1 MHSFYCSQ
9 RSVLRRVSARVLIF
23 LLLALLGAAPS
34 QAARGSKYWGSRPT
48 ISGTPPTSVMAGQNY
63 SFAPTATDRDSRS
76 LAFRISNQPAWARF
90 DGSTGRLSGTPGSAH
105 VGRYAD
111 IQIRVTDGRN
121 WAILPAFSI
130 TVVEPIAS
138 APSATSPPP
147 ATEPPPPAPPP
158 VTEPPP
164 VTAPVNNVPA
174 IFGPPVTGARAGQ
187 PYAFRPTATDAD
199 GDLLTFFIQ
208 GKPGWATFDG
218 SDGTLSGTPGMADV
232 ASANS
237 VLISVSDG
245 KATTSLPAFSIAVAP
260 ALTSSARVSWQ
271 APTSNVDGSPC
282 TDLAGYRVFY
292 GNVPGQYG
300 QSLQVSSPEITSIV
314 IEGLTSATTWYF
326 SVKAMTAGGT
336 ESEYSNEASKA
347 L

>member
-1 MHSFYCSQ
+1 MHNFSCSP
-9 RSVLRRVSARVLIF
+9 RSVLRRVFAQALIVM
-23 LLLALLGAAPS
+23 LLALLGAAPS
-34 QAARGSKYWGSRPT
+34 EAARGGKPSGSSPT
-48 ISGTPPTSVMAGQNY
+48 ISGTPSTSVMAGQNY
-63 SFAPTATDRDSRS
+63 SFAPSATGPDSGRLS
-76 LAFRISNQPAWARF
+76 FRVRNQPAWAGF
-90 DGSTGRLSGTPGSAH
+90 DSSTGRLSGTPAPAN
-105 VGRYAD
+105 VGTYAD

-121 WAILPAFSI
+121 WAALPAFSI

-138 APSATSPPP
+138 AAPPPSPPP
-147 ATEPPPPAPPP
+147 ATEPTP
-158 VTEPPP
+158 VT
-164 VTAPVNNVPA
+164 TPVNNVPA
-174 IFGPPVTGARAGQ
+174 IFGTPVTGARAGQ

-199 GDLLTFFIQ
+199 GDLLTFSIQ

-218 SDGTLSGTPGMADV
+218 SDGTLAGTPGTADV

-245 KATTSLPAFSIAVAP
+245 KATTSLPAFSITVAP

-300 QSLQVSSPEITSIV
+300 QSLQVSSPDITSIV

-336 ESEYSNEASKA
+336 ESEYSSEASKA